1 MTTARQR
8 KKARWLHRLRSGL
21 VILAALGIF
30 SGQIRAAEDRIVVDP
45 NSGLALSGAD
55 PVAYFTDGKPVFG
68 RPELEVSEFGTVWR
82 FRNAGNKAAFIAHPE
97 VYRPQFGGYDPVAIG
112 RGLSVRGH
120 PLIWSV
126 TGERLYLF
134 YSEVDRA
141 AFLAEPDRIIAA
153 AERRW
158 PEVAR
163 TAGR

>member
-1 MTTARQR
+1 MTTERQR
-8 KKARWLHRLRSGL
+8 EKARWLRRLRSGL
-21 VILAALGIF
+21 VVLAALGTF
-30 SGQIRAAEDRIVVDP
+30 SGPVRAAEERIVVDP

-126 TGERLYLF
+126 TGDRLYLF
-134 YSEVDRA
+134 YSEADRA

-153 AERRW
+153 AERHW